1 MPGKKT
7 YGDFKQA
14 IDHHLYVISRM
25 QEKLRL
31 KQERLWLRK
40 GSVEATPDETVLSGA
55 DEAEMLGVEKS
66 SSVLD
71 PIAEPSE
78 LWVC

>member
-1 MPGKKT
+1 MPGKGT
-7 YGDFKQA
+7 YGDFKQV
-14 IDHHLYVISRM
+14 IDHHLHVVSRM
-25 QEKLRL
+25 QEKLRM

-40 GSVEATPDETVLSGA
+40 GSVEAIPDETVLSSA

-66 SSVLD
+66 ASALD

-78 LWVC
+78 LWSC